1 MPDLVVIGS
10 VEAASG
16 STGSSSMEVSFSGIT
31 KSDFQEIWVQAH
43 LKMNTGHAGSEGSGS
58 NLLVYV
64 SDSSVSLNGY
74 ASQMGGSTNQN
85 YSLTGSTYFQPPTR
99 MTPGDTTT
107 DANNFNQ
114 IFEMIIRNPGE
125 VQVGTSDY
133 AQCTMEIVSG
143 GPQKV
148 VAWGGS
154 SYGNSMTW
162 GALRADQVDY
172 VKLDIDGSNEN
183 FGSPSR
189 MDVYGWKY

>member
-58 NLLVYV
+58 SLKVYV
-64 SDSSVSLNGY
+64 SDNSVSCSGY

-85 YSLTGSTYFQPPTR
+85 ISLSGGNYFTPPTV

-133 AQCTMEIVSG
+133 AQCTMEVVSG
-143 GPQKV
+143 GPQKA

-154 SYGNSMTW
+154 SWGNSMCW
-162 GALRADQVDY
+162 GALRVDQIDY

-183 FGSPSR
+183 FGAPSR